1 MTPERGDLVPGMT
14 LGIHRLERLLGRG
27 GMGAVF
33 LAYDTRLHR
42 QVAIKV
48 LEGRTDDATSRV
60 RLLREA
66 RNVAAL
72 NHPHICTIH
81 EVGEADGTAFIAME
95 YVAGRSLRDQIDDG
109 ALPMADVLRLGVQAA
124 DALAYAHDHGV
135 IHRDFK
141 AANAIVGEG
150 DRLKVVDFGL
160 ARRDEAGLTDATTLA
175 TAVPAGA
182 VAGTPYSM
190 APEQV
195 RGETADARTDI
206 WALGVLLYE
215 MATGAKPF
223 TGQTTPD
230 VFSSILAKAP
240 APLPPTV
247 PTALRVVIERC
258 LKKEPGLRYQR
269 AGDVQGALEEIG
281 AGTVA
286 PWSSWAYHISTHP
299 ILTASAAALM
309 VGVLF
314 VGLNIGGLRDRLVGS
329 GVDPAPLKLAV
340 LPLQDLSGDAGQ
352 AFFAAGLHD
361 TLITDLARIRA
372 LRVTARASSRR
383 YADTTRS
390 IKEIARELN
399 VDAVLTG
406 SVARSG
412 DRVRVTAQLID
423 GATENHVWT
432 EQYDRAVRDVLSLQN
447 EIVRAIAREV
457 RVQLTPDEEQRLAR
471 ARPVNPQAHELF
483 LRGMFLVNQQNPDQV
498 RKGLALLHEAVD
510 KDPEH
515 AVPYAY
521 LAAGYASIGHAPMPP
536 PDAFAQARSAAL
548 KALELDETIADA
560 HAVLG
565 ELILYGER
573 TWDWPAAERAFQR
586 AIELNPE
593 LPRAHAHYAWY
604 LALFDQWDESIASM
618 RRAEEV
624 DPLTPLWP
632 AWRSFLANSAGRFD
646 EGVLAAQ
653 KSLELNPG
661 FPVGHGVLGM
671 AYTGKAMYKEAIAAF
686 EKVVSL
692 RPGPEVGLGVAY
704 ARAGRTRDARTVA
717 ADLERANNP
726 MGAAVVYGLLGDKD
740 LAFRLLEAAYEERDS
755 NIPWI
760 QSDPNLRTLSD
771 DPRFG
776 DLLRRMNLPML
787 PIDRKRESSAR

>member
-1 MTPERGDLVPGMT
+1 MNPERGNVAPGVT
-14 LGIHRLERLLGRG
+14 LGTHRLERLLGRG

-48 LEGRTDDATSRV
+48 LEGRTDDATSRGQ
-60 RLLREA
+60 LLREA

-95 YVAGRSLRDQIDDG
+95 YVAGRPLRDRIDEG
-109 ALPMADVLRLGVQAA
+109 ALPIGDVSRLGAQAA

-141 AANAIVGEG
+141 AANAILDESG
-150 DRLKVVDFGL
+150 RLKVVDFGL

-175 TAVPAGA
+175 SAVPVGA
-182 VAGTPYSM
+182 VAGTPYAM

-195 RGETADARTDI
+195 RGGTADARTDI

-215 MATGAKPF
+215 MTTGARPF
-223 TGQTTPD
+223 TGQTTPE
-230 VFSSILAKAP
+230 VFSSILTRSP
-240 APLPPTV
+240 GPLPTTV

-258 LKKEPGLRYQR
+258 LKKEPELRYQR
-269 AGDVQGALEEIG
+269 ARDVQVALEEVG
-281 AGTVA
+281 TSTVA
-286 PWSSWAYHISTHP
+286 PWSAWAYHIPRHP
-299 ILTASAAALM
+299 ILIAIAAVLL
-309 VGVLF
+309 VGTLF
-314 VGLNIGGLRDRLVGS
+314 AGLNIGNLRDRLLGS

-340 LPLQDLSGDAGQ
+340 LPLQDLSGDLGQ
-352 AFFAAGLHD
+352 AFFAAGMHD

-383 YADTTRS
+383 YAETTKS
-390 IKEIARELN
+390 ITEIARELD

-423 GATENHVWT
+423 AATENHLWT
-432 EQYDRAVRDVLSLQN
+432 EQYDRSVRDVLSLQN
-447 EIVRAIAREV
+447 EIVSAIAREV
-457 RVQLTPDEEQRLAR
+457 RVQLTPDEQQRLAR
-471 ARPVNPQAHELF
+471 ARPVNPQAHEAF

-498 RKGLALLHEAVD
+498 KKGLALLHDAVD
-510 KDPEH
+510 KDPGH
-515 AVPYAY
+515 ALPYAY
-521 LAAGYASIGHAPMPP
+521 LAAGYSSIGHAPSPP
-536 PDAFAQARSAAL
+536 PDAFAQARAAAL
-548 KALELDETIADA
+548 RALELDETVADA

-593 LPRAHAHYAWY
+593 LPRAHAHYGWY

-632 AWRSFLANSAGRFD
+632 AWRSFLANAAGRFD
-646 EGVLAAQ
+646 DGILAAQ
-653 KSLELNPG
+653 KSLELNPN

-686 EKVVSL
+686 QKVVSL
-692 RPGPEVGLGVAY
+692 RPGPEAGLGVAY
-704 ARAGRTRDARTVA
+704 ARAGQPGNARTVA
-717 ADLERANNP
+717 ADLERDNNP
-726 MGAAVVYGLLGDKD
+726 MGAAVVYGVLGDRD
-740 LAFRLLEAAYEERDS
+740 LAFRLLEAAYEQRDS

-760 QSDPNLRTLSD
+760 QSDPNLRTLND

-776 DLLRRMNLPML
+776 DLLRRMNLPL
-787 PIDRKRESSAR
+787 LRRESK